1 MVVIQKFMLRSVEID
16 TACHSGPH
24 REASSSVGRQ
34 KIGYS
39 RACSEP
45 LLKFSCE
52 GMGNT
57 E

>member
-34 KIGYS
+34 KNRLQQS
-39 RACSEP
+39 MLRA
-45 LLKFSCE
+45 F
-52 GMGNT
+52 T
-57 E
+57 EVFL